1 MDGRYMIV
9 TYILKPDGKWDEI
22 TEFKKSVKNR
32 YLTSARVILD
42 LKEQKVV
49 KNSLNPKAEFSDML
63 EFYKR
68 QLGDQLTPFLPDY
81 SSP

>member
-22 TEFKKSVKNR
+22 TEFKKSVKNKH
-32 YLTSARVILD
+32 LTSARVILD